1 MKTSVNKYVF
11 NIILLTLILFCN
23 GTSFSN
29 ELKTDSL
36 NNMLSKNLNSQTK
49 IKVLLELG
57 YLNSVSNNNNKA
69 LSNINEVFR
78 LSIKSGKF
86 YGDSIFS
93 RLKKI
98 VEIKLKNADSV
109 SIKYIDIGIKEA
121 LNFKRLDFK
130 WSFLLKKGSF
140 LRIIGKSDASIKL
153 FNELLLEIPKND
165 SVYKPFIY
173 NNLAQSYI
181 IKSDYQ
187 NALKYLLYARKLFSK
202 VGNTKEEFA
211 CVNNIGGM
219 YFMIEE
225 YEKSI
230 PFLIESLDYSKSI
243 KDSLGICES
252 YMNIGLVYT
261 KLQKTDLAIINQTNA
276 ENILQYLNSPV
287 TRAGN
292 LCNLGMSFHQNK
304 EYQKSEEVF
313 LKAIKILEATSDL
326 DFLSITYQSLG
337 TLYLE
342 QKNWQKARYYLKKSE
357 QLVNKIGNIRTQM
370 VLLNELFKL
379 EKGTNNFIMAL
390 EYLEKYSALKDSI
403 FNSDKMKELSDINTK
418 NAIEINE
425 EKSKAI
431 QLKKDILTQAEIR
444 RQKQQRNGFIIGL
457 VFMMSITLFIFRS
470 YRQKQRSNIIIT
482 KQKEQV
488 EQQKNIVE
496 YQNKEI
502 LSSIEYAKRIQ
513 ATILPPPKVVKKYLD
528 DSFVFYLPKDI
539 VAGDFYWMETVQL
552 GNVPMEQN
560 ANESKKRLENETNQ
574 LIMFAACDC
583 TGHGVPG
590 ALVSVVCSN
599 ALNRAVKEYNLT
611 QPSLILD
618 KVAELVVKDFSK
630 DESEDVQDGMDASLC
645 ALNIETGQLQWAGAN
660 NALWIIRNGL
670 LLETKAD
677 KQPIGK
683 TDNLH
688 PFVNHEIQ
696 LEKGDTLYLFTDG
709 YADQF
714 GGEKEKKY
722 SKKSF
727 KELIIS
733 INYLSMLEQRETLY
747 NTHINWRGANDQVDD
762 ICIIGVRI

>member
-1 MKTSVNKYVF
+1 MKTSVNKYAF

-140 LRIIGKSDASIKL
+140 LRIMGKSDASIKL

-173 NNLAQSYI
+173 NNLAQSYM

-187 NALKYLLYARKLFSK
+187 NALKNFLYARKLFTK

-304 EYQKSEEVF
+304 AYQKSEEVF

-326 DFLSITYQSLG
+326 NFLSITYQSLG

-342 QKNWQKARYYLKKSE
+342 QKKWQKARYYLKKSE

-379 EKGTNNFIMAL
+379 EKATNNFIMAL

-425 EKSKAI
+425 EKFKAI
-431 QLKKDILTQAEIR
+431 QLKKDILSQAEIR
-444 RQKQQRNGFIIGL
+444 KQKIIKYYAIIGL
-457 VFMMSITLFIFRS
+457 VLVAIAMLFFYYQRNKIRKE
-470 YRQKQRSNIIIT
+470 KQRSEELLLNILPEEVADELKKKGSAEAQQIDEVT
-482 KQKEQV
+482 VLFTDFKGFTQLAEKLTPKELV
-488 EQQKNIVE
+488 AEINECFSAFDYIVE
-496 YQNKEI
+496 KYNVEKI
-502 LSSIEYAKRIQ
+502 K
-513 ATILPPPKVVKKYLD
+513 TIGDAYMAAGGLP
-528 DSFVFYLPKDI
+528 
-539 VAGDFYWMETVQL
+539 T
-552 GNVPMEQN
+552 
-560 ANESKKRLENETNQ
+560 
-574 LIMFAACDC
+574 
-583 TGHGVPG
+583 
-590 ALVSVVCSN
+590 
-599 ALNRAVKEYNLT
+599 
-611 QPSLILD
+611 
-618 KVAELVVKDFSK
+618 
-630 DESEDVQDGMDASLC
+630 
-645 ALNIETGQLQWAGAN
+645 AN
-660 NALWIIRNGL
+660 NTHAKDVIYAAL
-670 LLETKAD
+670 
-677 KQPIGK
+677 
-683 TDNLH
+683 
-688 PFVNHEIQ
+688 EIQ
-696 LEKGDTLYLFTDG
+696 LFMENFKAKKIAANELFFEIRIGIHTGPVVAGIVGVKKFAYDIWGDTVNTASRMESSGAVGKVNISGATFDLVKDLFKCEYRG
-709 YADQF
+709 KIKAK
-714 GGEKEKKY
+714 GKGEIDMY
-722 SKKSF
+722 F
-727 KELIIS
+727 V
-733 INYLSMLEQRETLY
+733 Q
-747 NTHINWRGANDQVDD
+747 
-762 ICIIGVRI
+762 